1 MTDLLM
7 FMLPHFFPP
16 LQPLN
21 EIWRGSM
28 PGASQNSGFL
38 SEEITVVSLSED
50 RQTHTK
56 GTFDYFFYTLNDNK
70 DKVYFGLNVVLSAC
84 H

>member
-7 FMLPHFFPP
+7 FMLPHFSPP

-21 EIWRGSM
+21 EIWRGL
-28 PGASQNSGFL
+28 N
-38 SEEITVVSLSED
+38 EIWFSVSLSED